1 MQRIAKPVIEVISG
15 NLQVMSHFSGI
26 AFFKTA
32 TVNHLYF
39 TSGWFKINFLEGPE
53 FRPDRKVMLVASF

>member
-1 MQRIAKPVIEVISG
+1 
-15 NLQVMSHFSGI
+15 MSHFSGI